1 MLTIKLAPGFVPEQ
15 KYILSVLLEEF
26 LGVQFAIEDA
36 ISGGPFVSIS
46 AEGKTL
52 LLEQTLF
59 CGSDARLT
67 SADSLPAQPLPV
79 LEPEREGLKGELFCE
94 ATLPIIYGVPGPGG
108 NWITRSPNS
117 IAVHADILGSSFFM
131 LSRMEEA
138 IKFDRDAHRRFPY
151 TASLAYQERFL
162 DRPIVNEYLEL
173 LWSATKSLW
182 PNLERRK
189 RSFTLGLSHDLDKP
203 FSYEPF
209 QPGGWLRP
217 VAGDLLKRHN
227 PARALSGLING
238 GLAVAGLPHEDPLD
252 TFDWLMEKSEAAGTA
267 STFYFMAGGDTEYDT
282 GYSLKGKRIRRLA
295 REIADRGHEIGLHPS
310 YSTQADGAML
320 EREASAL
327 EWLLDMESIAQPR
340 FGGRQHFLRWEAPL
354 TWQLYED
361 LGLTHDS
368 SAGYAGHAGFRC
380 GVCYDYPVFNILTRQ
395 QLKLVERPLL
405 IMEATLFREEYM
417 NLDHEAATDVV
428 SRIKLNVERYRGVFR
443 VLWHNSWFARG
454 DCERRFYEWAIST

>member
-1 MLTIKLAPGFVPEQ
+1 MLTIKLAPGFQPEQ
-15 KYILSVLLEEF
+15 RYIISVLLEEF
-26 LGVQFAIEDA
+26 LGVHFAIEDA
-36 ISGGPFVSIS
+36 PSGGPFVSIS

-52 LLEQTLF
+52 VLEQTLF
-59 CGSDARLT
+59 CGSDGRLT

-79 LEPEREGLKGELFCE
+79 LEPERERLNGELFCE
-94 ATLPIIYGVPGPGG
+94 ATLPIIYGAPGPEGR
-108 NWITRSPNS
+108 WITRSPNS

-131 LSRMEEA
+131 LSRIEEN
-138 IKFDRDAHRRFPY
+138 IKRDLDAHGRFPY
-151 TASLAYQERFL
+151 AASLAYQEGFL

-173 LWSATKSLW
+173 LWAAMQLLW

-209 QPGGWLRP
+209 QPAGWLRP
-217 VAGDLLKRHN
+217 VAGDLLKRHS
-227 PARALSGLING
+227 PGRALSGLING

-252 TFDWLMEKSEAAGTA
+252 TFDWLMERSEAAGTA
-267 STFYFMAGGDTEYDT
+267 GTFYFMAGGDTEYDT

-310 YSTQADGAML
+310 YSTLNDGAL
-320 EREASAL
+320 LQTEASAL
-327 EWLLDMESIAQPR
+327 ERLLDMEGIAQPHL
-340 FGGRQHFLRWEAPL
+340 GGRQHYLRWEAPL

-361 LGLTHDS
+361 VGLAHDS

-417 NLDHEAATDVV
+417 NLDHEAARDLV
-428 SRIKLNVERYRGVFR
+428 SLIKSNVERYRGVFR
-443 VLWHNSWFARG
+443 LLWHNSWFAR
-454 DCERRFYEWAIST
+454 DNCERRFYEWAISR